1 MFEEV
6 KSVEEV
12 NAEKVIQERIPVII
26 KKIIATSIYMAMKYA
41 REQSFQCLQLPKT
54 YYYKAAVDL
63 RFIIAQFIVKYI
75 DDNNFVNVK
84 YNENIN
90 EKGLPTP
97 EILID
102 NIVVHLKKHNK
113 QETLPGFSKKREVE
127 SLKNEQL
134 TLGFEEEY
142 GYYCLATYD
151 HKRFNI
157 KYIQIGVPNESYSK
171 WLGRENLLGYI
182 DRDLAERV
190 EKAYSAEIKEEIA
203 NNIKKEFKL
212 EVK

>member
-6 KSVEEV
+6 KSVEEI
-12 NAEKVIQERIPVII
+12 NSEKVIRENIPVII

-41 REQSFQCLQLPKT
+41 RDQSFQCLQLPKT
-54 YYYKAAVDL
+54 YYFKAAVEL
-63 RFIIAQFIVKYI
+63 RFIIAKFIVKYI

-97 EILID
+97 EILVD
-102 NIVVHLKKHNK
+102 NIVIHLKKHNNP
-113 QETLPGFSKKREVE
+113 ETLPCNSKKREME
-127 SLKNEQL
+127 SLKNVQL
-134 TLGFEEEY
+134 TLGFEEEHS
-142 GYYCLATYD
+142 YYCLATYD

-157 KYIQIGVPNESYSK
+157 KYIQIGMPNENYSK

-182 DRDLAERV
+182 DLDLAERV
-190 EKAYSAEIKEEIA
+190 EKNLFSR
-203 NNIKKEFKL
+203 N
-212 EVK
+212 